1 MALSPQRCHLLD
13 VRHLRAMSQQATYAI
28 QLFFLGSFVVS
39 LFVWPAKHR
48 RAVLRR
54 DQAVGCVGGGCV
66 LPLLLFVWA
75 VFAAGDIGGPLFWP
89 IIAVELGLFGFAVGT
104 AFYLCPR
111 RKPGA

>member
-1 MALSPQRCHLLD
+1 
-13 VRHLRAMSQQATYAI
+13 MSQQAIYDV
-28 QLFFLGSFVVS
+28 QLFFLGSFVVA

-66 LPLLLFVWA
+66 LPLLLFILALFVA
-75 VFAAGDIGGPLFWP
+75 DGPAGPLFWP
-89 IIAVELGLFGFAVGT
+89 IIAVELGMFGLAVGT
-104 AFYLCPR
+104 VFYLCRR